1 MALCAKLF
9 VTPSGYHAWKNRK
22 PSRQQISNDVLLIE
36 IKRVHQESYECYGYP
51 RVHAKLNQ
59 EGIVC
64 GKHRVA
70 RIMRENDIRG
80 KKFRRYKKHRPQ
92 HHIADNSSNLL
103 RKREPVTTINQ
114 VWVGDITFIRVGDE
128 WNYLSVVMDLYSRKI
143 IGWSFA
149 KQRSAKLVTEVVYKA
164 LKENT
169 TTSETIC
176 HTDQG
181 CEYSSHLYQDA
192 LKENGLK
199 MSMSRKGHCWDNAS
213 MESFFHSLKTE
224 MVYFNKFSSLDEAN
238 NYIINYMHFYNNE
251 RIHSGIN
258 YLTPVLCEKQAA

>member
-1 MALCAKLF
+1 M
-9 VTPSGYHAWKNRK
+9 TPAGYHAWKKRNK
-22 PSRQQISNDVLLIE
+22 SQQKLNNDALLVE
-36 IKRVHQESYECYGYP
+36 IQRVHTQSFGCYGYP

-92 HHIADNSSNLL
+92 HHIADNSTNLL
-103 RKREPVTTINQ
+103 RKREPVTSINQ
-114 VWVGDITFIRVGDE
+114 VWVGDITFIRVADE

-143 IGWSFA
+143 LSWSFE
-149 KQRSAKLVTEVVYKA
+149 KYRSAKLVSKTVLNAV
-164 LKENT
+164 NNNPCT
-169 TTSETIC
+169 CDTIC

-181 CEYSSHLYQDA
+181 CEYTSHLYQDT
-192 LKENGLK
+192 LKENDLR

-224 MVYFNKFSSLDEAN
+224 MVYFNKFQTLEEAKS
-238 NYIINYMHFYNNE
+238 YIINYMHFYNNE

>member
-1 MALCAKLF
+1 MLC
-9 VTPSGYHAWKNRK
+9 
-22 PSRQQISNDVLLIE
+22 
-36 IKRVHQESYECYGYP
+36 YP
-51 RVHAKLNQ
+51 RVHAKLRQ
-59 EGIVC
+59 EGFAC

-70 RIMRENDIRG
+70 RLMRENDIRG

-92 HHIADNSSNLL
+92 HHIADNSTNLL
-103 RKREPVTTINQ
+103 RKREPVTSVNQ
-114 VWVGDITFIRVGDE
+114 VWVGDITFIRVADE

-164 LKENT
+164 LKNNT
-169 TTSETIC
+169 PTSETIC

-181 CEYSSHLYQDA
+181 CEYSSHLYQDT
-192 LKENGLK
+192 LKDNGLK
-199 MSMSRKGHCWDNAS
+199 MSMSRKGHCWDNAN

-224 MVYFNKFSSLDEAN
+224 MVYFNKFKTLEEAKS
-238 NYIINYMHFYNNE
+238 YIIDYMCFYNNE

>member
-1 MALCAKLF
+1 VALCEKLF
-9 VTPSGYHAWKNRK
+9 VTPSGYHAWRKRK
-22 PSRQQISNDVLLIE
+22 PSLQKLSNEALLIE
-36 IKRVHQESYECYGYP
+36 IKRVHDQSFGCYGYP

-59 EGIVC
+59 EGILC

-103 RKREPVTTINQ
+103 RKREPVTSINQ

-143 IGWSFA
+143 LGWSFA
-149 KQRSAKLVTEVVYKA
+149 KQRSAKLVTEVVHKA
-164 LKENT
+164 LKDNT
-169 TTSETIC
+169 TTTETIC

-181 CEYSSHLYQDA
+181 CEYSSHLYQNT

-199 MSMSRKGHCWDNAS
+199 MSMSRKGHCWDNAN

-224 MVYFNKFSSLDEAN
+224 MIYFNKFKTLEEAKL
-238 NYIINYMHFYNNE
+238 YIINYMQFYNYE

>member
-1 MALCAKLF
+1 M
-9 VTPSGYHAWKNRK
+9 TPSGYHAWRKRK
-22 PSRQQISNDVLLIE
+22 PSSQKLSNDALLIE
-36 IKRVHQESYECYGYP
+36 IKRVHKASHENYGYP
-51 RVHAKLNQ
+51 RVHEKLKQ
-59 EGIVC
+59 EGFTC

-80 KKFRRYKKHRPQ
+80 KKFRRYKKHRYQ
-92 HHIADNSSNLL
+92 HHIAENSTNLL
-103 RKREPVTTINQ
+103 RKRKPVTSINQ
-114 VWVGDITFIRVGDE
+114 VWVGDITFIRVDDE

-143 IGWSFA
+143 LAWSFA

-181 CEYSSHLYQDA
+181 CEYNSHLYHDA
-192 LKENGLK
+192 LKTNGLK
-199 MSMSRKGHCWDNAS
+199 LSMSRKGHCWDNAN

-224 MVYFNKFSSLDEAN
+224 MIYFNKFKTLDEAKS
-238 NYIINYMHFYNNE
+238 YIIDYMYFYNNE

>member
-1 MALCAKLF
+1 MALCEKLF
-9 VTPSGYHAWKNRK
+9 VTPSGYHAWRKRK
-22 PSRQQISNDVLLIE
+22 PSLQKLSNEALLIE
-36 IKRVHQESYECYGYP
+36 IKRVHDQSFGCYGYP

-59 EGIVC
+59 EGILC

-103 RKREPVTTINQ
+103 RKREPVTSINQ

-143 IGWSFA
+143 LGWSFA
-149 KQRSAKLVTEVVYKA
+149 KQRSAKLVTEVVHKA
-164 LKENT
+164 LKDNT
-169 TTSETIC
+169 TTTETIC

-181 CEYSSHLYQDA
+181 CEYSSHLYQNT

-199 MSMSRKGHCWDNAS
+199 MSMSRKGHCWDNAN

-224 MVYFNKFSSLDEAN
+224 MIYFNKFKTLEEAKL
-238 NYIINYMHFYNNE
+238 YIINYMQFYNYE

-258 YLTPVLCEKQAA
+258 YLTPVLCEKLAA